1 MPSTEVNVLG
11 TRECLT
17 LLRSV
22 GVGRLVFSAN
32 ALPAIRPVNFAVVNG
47 QIVVRGARDPWAA
60 KLDNAVVAFE
70 VDEIDEQTNTG
81 WNVVVIGKA
90 HIVTD
95 FDEIVQLSDP
105 TTRPWVNGHGD
116 RFLTVDMEQITGRRL
131 TLTRACD

>member
-1 MPSTEVNVLG
+1 
-11 TRECLT
+11 
-17 LLRSV
+17 
-22 GVGRLVFSAN
+22 VGRLVFSAD

-47 QIVVRGARDPWAA
+47 RIVVRGARDSWAG

-70 VDEIDEQTNTG
+70 VDEIDEKTNTG

-95 FDEIVQLSDP
+95 VDEIVQLSDP
-105 TTRPWVNGHGD
+105 GTRPWVNGHHD

-131 TLTRACD
+131 TLTGASD